1 MVEYVSNRVKESFAE
16 ADVGIQDTVS
26 DRAHRIGP
34 AYNDESYQNLLL
46 NGKTLDIDQ
55 CPTKIRKN

>member
-1 MVEYVSNRVKESFAE
+1 MEDVLNCVKESFAE

-34 AYNDESYQNLLL
+34 AYNDESYQNLLP
-46 NGKTLDIDQ
+46 NWKTLDIDQ